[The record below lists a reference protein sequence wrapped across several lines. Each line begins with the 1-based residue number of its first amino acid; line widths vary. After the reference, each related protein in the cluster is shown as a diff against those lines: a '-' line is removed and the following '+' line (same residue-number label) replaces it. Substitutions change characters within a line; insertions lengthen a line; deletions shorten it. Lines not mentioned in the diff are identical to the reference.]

1 MAVKTMKMSSG
12 TSYDIG
18 WHELTI
24 SSAKYDTWTSKD
36 GKEKR
41 VIDLNFEGYPEKR
54 RLRMFAVSNK
64 ETGEEFKIANLFR
77 FANAGILGVLKDP
90 TGKKPVI
97 QYDDEAENLVG
108 KRINVFFY
116 KEQKT
121 CNEYIQMFDTV
132 APVEQEG
139 EHVSWTSEQVASL
152 KVSAEK
158 NYHKLHG
165 NITTANNTL
174 LKDTSAVNNTSS
186 DDIPF

>member
-1 MAVKTMKMSSG
+1 MAVKTMAVNSG
-12 TSYDIG
+12 GGKFEDG

-24 SSAKYDTWTSKD
+24 THAKYGVYKQGDND
-36 GKEKR
+36 KR
-41 VIDLNFEGYPEKR
+41 YVTLNFDGYPDNMD
-54 RLRMFAVSNK
+54 LRIYEVVNK
-64 ETGEEFKIANLFR
+64 KTGEEFKVSNLFKY
-77 FANAGILGVLKDP
+77 ANAGIMGVLKDP

-108 KRINVFFY
+108 KRLNVFFY

-121 CNEYIQMFDTV
+121 GNEYIQMFDTV

>member
-12 TSYDIG
+12 ISYDIG

-24 SSAKYDTWTSKD
+24 SSAKYDTWVSRD

-54 RLRMFAVSNK
+54 RLRMFAVNNK

-97 QYDDEAENLVG
+97 QYDDEAENLIG

-121 CNEYIQMFDTV
+121 GNEYIQMFDTV

-165 NITTANNTL
+165 NTTATNNL
-174 LKDTSAVNNTSS
+174 LEDPSVVSTSS
-186 DDIPF
+186 TDDIPF